1 MEEMIIKDN
10 EEYSKN
16 EYKYRLLFEF
26 RDTIEKRIKLG
37 KYLSETSNK
46 VMNDKTMNDKEK
58 ENRELLNKQFQIL
71 NDYEEILFNRLR
83 LELTTN

>member
-1 MEEMIIKDN
+1 MEEMMIKDN

-26 RDTIEKRIKLG
+26 KDTIEKRVKLE

-46 VMNDKTMNDKEK
+46 TMNEKEK
-58 ENRELLNKQFQIL
+58 ENRDLLNKQFQIL
-71 NDYEEILFNRLR
+71 NNYEEILFTRLR
-83 LELTTN
+83 FELTTN